1 MIIFA
6 SVKNLNEATM
16 KHNAISFLIISLF
29 LLLLAGCAGQQRR
42 FVIGVSQCSDD
53 EWRAQ
58 MNKEI
63 SREALFYPEAEVV
76 FRTAKDNNEQQIHDI
91 ELMIRNRV
99 DLLVVSPNEAE
110 VLAPVIEKA
119 YGRGIPVILTDR
131 KIHSDNYTAYIGADN
146 YAIGH
151 SVGEYIAARLQGK
164 GKVVEVMGL
173 RGSTPAAERHRG
185 MMEVLEKCP
194 GIEVVASVDAG
205 WLRKDARERFDSILA
220 VHPDIDMV
228 YCQNDR
234 MAAGAYEAAVKYGRE
249 KEMLFVGIDAL
260 AGEGYGIAQVASGH
274 GRRPGDADGNGDSD
288 GKAFR
293 ARNIS
298 FVGFGQS
305 QQCPRDDV
313 AERADTSVG

>member
-1 MIIFA
+1 
-6 SVKNLNEATM
+6 M

-131 KIHSDNYTAYIGADN
+131 KIPQDSFGQLY
-146 YAIGH
+146 
-151 SVGEYIAARLQGK
+151 
-164 GKVVEVMGL
+164 GL
-173 RGSTPAAERHRG
+173 HRCRQLRHRAQRG
-185 MMEVLEKCP
+185 RIYRCAP
-194 GIEVVASVDAG
+194 ARGRQGGRGNGASR
-205 WLRKDARERFDSILA
+205 LDSGGGTA
-220 VHPDIDMV
+220 SGDD
-228 YCQNDR
+228 
-234 MAAGAYEAAVKYGRE
+234 GG
-249 KEMLFVGIDAL
+249 
-260 AGEGYGIAQVASGH
+260 AGEMSRHRSRGFGRCGLAAQGGARAFRLDSCRSSGH
-274 GRRPGDADGNGDSD
+274 
-288 GKAFR
+288 
-293 ARNIS
+293 
-298 FVGFGQS
+298 
-305 QQCPRDDV
+305 
-313 AERADTSVG
+313 

>member
-6 SVKNLNEATM
+6 PVKNLNEATM

-151 SVGEYIAARLQGK
+151 SVGEYIAARLQGE

-205 WLRKDARERFDSILA
+205 WLRKEARERFDSILA

-234 MAAGAYEAAVKYGRE
+234 MAAGAYEAAVKYGCLWALMRWLAKAMALRRWRAGNWTLRLFIPRE
-249 KEMLFVGIDAL
+249 ATG
-260 AGEGYGIAQVASGH
+260 
-274 GRRPGDADGNGDSD
+274 
-288 GKAFR
+288 
-293 ARNIS
+293 
-298 FVGFGQS
+298 
-305 QQCPRDDV
+305 
-313 AERADTSVG
+313 

>member
-1 MIIFA
+1 
-6 SVKNLNEATM
+6 M

-131 KIHSDNYTAYIGADN
+131 KIHS
-146 YAIGH
+146 
-151 SVGEYIAARLQGK
+151 EAR
-164 GKVVEVMGL
+164 
-173 RGSTPAAERHRG
+173 
-185 MMEVLEKCP
+185 
-194 GIEVVASVDAG
+194 
-205 WLRKDARERFDSILA
+205 W
-220 VHPDIDMV
+220 
-228 YCQNDR
+228 
-234 MAAGAYEAAVKYGRE
+234 
-249 KEMLFVGIDAL
+249 
-260 AGEGYGIAQVASGH
+260 
-274 GRRPGDADGNGDSD
+274 
-288 GKAFR
+288 
-293 ARNIS
+293 
-298 FVGFGQS
+298 
-305 QQCPRDDV
+305 
-313 AERADTSVG
+313 